1 MTDTNFT
8 EDDLSFETLFK
19 NGICLTYS
27 PCDAMDAFRYARDKK
42 KEYCEQ
48 NNVKRAL
55 IKSKAELSTGKL
67 SPKFHY
73 FSNGVL
79 IHNFTQKEDAALQR
93 VLTMFTIR
101 NLPIRKIYALSQIYD
116 YWKGSSYMRNLSERA
131 NLLYPYRE
139 DIKIAPFPKI
149 EEFIMDC
156 FANNNVLLTASKN
169 ENVNPDIRE
178 CLALFADGRY
188 YIADEFGGTISRH
201 NNKNIKIFKNEH
213 KDYVFLDE
221 IYVPREYIV
230 ALYKE
235 AEKYDWYVSAE
246 EIEQKN
252 RLSDTQTAQ
261 MKNYIENLFN
271 GRKCLSVTNLE
282 DDSRTHFGADPD
294 VDKYALFTDGTLV
307 VGNSRSNVENT
318 YWYDRM
324 CAIYK
329 DLKLKVELVPDFY
342 IPAIYAALPKYQR
355 SAREIYMEMLKEKA
369 KKLKSELNISHHEA
383 LDIAAK
389 IDDWDDFQ
397 SIKIEDEA
405 HARHLIS
412 AEKWRNKIANGSFL
426 QEYEIYLR
434 SKRSK

>member
-1 MTDTNFT
+1 MTDTIFT
-8 EDDLSFETLFK
+8 ENDLSFDVLFK
-19 NGICLTYS
+19 NGICMTYS
-27 PCDAMDAFRYARDKK
+27 PCDAMDAFRYAQEKK

-55 IKSKAELSTGKL
+55 IKSKAELSSGRL

-139 DIKIAPFPKI
+139 DIKIAPFPKL
-149 EEFIMDC
+149 EEFITDC
-156 FANNNVLLTASKN
+156 FANNNILLTASKN
-169 ENVNPDIRE
+169 ENVNPDIRD

-188 YIADEFGGTISRH
+188 YIADGFGGTISRH

-221 IYVPREYIV
+221 IYVPRDYIA

-235 AEKYDWYVSAE
+235 AEKHDWYVSSD
-246 EIEQKN
+246 EIRQKN
-252 RLSDTQTAQ
+252 AKSDAEVSEMQH
-261 MKNYIENLFN
+261 YIENLFN

-282 DDSRTHFGADPD
+282 TDRTTHFGADPD

-307 VGNSRSNVENT
+307 VGDSRPNVANT
-318 YWYDRM
+318 YWYDQM
-324 CAIYK
+324 CSIYK
-329 DLKLKVELVPDFY
+329 DLKLKIELVPDYY
-342 IPAIYAALPKYQR
+342 IPAIYAALPRYQR
-355 SAREIYMEMLKEKA
+355 SASDIYMEMLKEKA
-369 KKLKSELNISHHEA
+369 KKLKQELNIPHHEA

-389 IDDWDDFQ
+389 IDDWDNFQ
-397 SIKIEDEA
+397 AVKIEDES
-405 HARHLIS
+405 HARYLIS
-412 AEKWRNKIANGSFL
+412 AEKTRQEFCNGSVLREYKTFL
-426 QEYEIYLR
+426 H
-434 SKRSK
+434 KKK